1 MSNDCNTNTSKIEI
15 KSINDFINKN
25 KNNHNNHIIIG
36 LNETQFINQYIY
48 ERVLIFLQQKQPNA
62 QSNYKSYSIYT
73 HNNIHLHVTNNGSS
87 NCYSNIQRY
96 NKTYTADTYN
106 IVFKSYSHRK
116 LTNDI
121 FESNYSYDNID
132 HIESVSY
139 TYNNIIIDLM
149 KVNNKYVIKLIIE
162 NDISSITILNLI
174 NTLVNIV

>member
-1 MSNDCNTNTSKIEI
+1 MLGK
-15 KSINDFINKN
+15 
-25 KNNHNNHIIIG
+25 
-36 LNETQFINQYIY
+36 
-48 ERVLIFLQQKQPNA
+48 
-62 QSNYKSYSIYT
+62 QSN
-73 HNNIHLHVTNNGSS
+73 G
-87 NCYSNIQRY
+87 
-96 NKTYTADTYN
+96 YTADTYN